1 MSASQNQRYRIFI
14 TSPLEPEHVERIRA
28 VDPERLEVVYEPDL
42 LPPTRY
48 RGDHVGQPFTRGA
61 DQERRWREALASA
74 EIFFDLPRRR
84 EDVAIAARLQWIQTT
99 STGVGQSIKA
109 LGLQFAQVLVTTAR
123 GVHAGPLAEFVF
135 MALLAHWRGLA
146 HLEAEQRR
154 KAWVRYC
161 GEEVAGRRI
170 AIIGAGDL
178 ARGIAQRA
186 RAFEMTSVAIPRHP
200 EKLRAHN
207 TLFDA
212 VRPVSELH
220 AALADA
226 DATVVTVPHTP
237 ETERLVDDAAFAAM
251 KPGSAFVNIA
261 RGQVIDEDALIRR
274 LASGHIGYAA
284 LDVATIEPLHPKSSL
299 WDMPNVLISP
309 HSASTVTSENA
320 KITEIFCWNLRCWL
334 DGERNLMRNILDKAL
349 MY

>member
-1 MSASQNQRYRIFI
+1 MSQLRVFI

-28 VDPERLEVVYEPDL
+28 VDPSRLEILYEPDL

-48 RGDHVGQPFTRGA
+48 VGDHVGLASFVRSA
-61 DQERRWREALASA
+61 DQERRWREALAAA
-74 EIFFDLPRRR
+74 EIFWDLPRKR
-84 EDVAIAARLQWIQTT
+84 EDVALAQRLRWVQTT

-109 LGLQFAQVLVTTAR
+109 LGLQASEVLVTTAR

-135 MALLAHWRGLA
+135 MALLAHWRQLP
-146 HLEAEQRR
+146 HLQVEQRR
-154 KAWVRYC
+154 HGWVRYC
-161 GEEVAGRRI
+161 GDEVAGRRI

-186 RAFEMTSVAIPRHP
+186 RAFEMSTVAIARHA
-200 EKLRAHN
+200 EKGRAHN
-207 TLFDA
+207 TLFDE
-212 VRPVSELH
+212 VRPRGDLH
-220 AALADA
+220 AVLAEADA
-226 DATVVTVPHTP
+226 MVVTVPHTP
-237 ETERLVDDAAFAAM
+237 ETERMIDDAAFAAM

-261 RGQVIDEDALIRR
+261 RGQVIDEDALIRHLR
-274 LASGHIGYAA
+274 NGHIGYAA
-284 LDVATIEPLHPKSSL
+284 LDVATIEPLPSDSPL

-309 HSASTVTSENA
+309 HSASTVRAENA

-334 DGERNLMRNILDKAL
+334 DGHLERMRNVLDKAL